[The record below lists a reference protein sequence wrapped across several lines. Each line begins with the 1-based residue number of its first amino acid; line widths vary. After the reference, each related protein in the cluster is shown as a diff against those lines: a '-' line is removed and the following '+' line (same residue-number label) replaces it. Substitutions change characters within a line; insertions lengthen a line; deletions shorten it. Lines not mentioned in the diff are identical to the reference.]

1 MATILNRQVTFAT
14 NGTVTAAGLHN
25 LIDETEIYAGIITTQ
40 PVITSVGS
48 SDQLLIAD
56 ADLTPTSA
64 PRRVTVGSM
73 FNDALNNGIYTNSS
87 FTGTLTAGS
96 FVGQLN
102 GNVTGTI
109 IGTGGTISSLTTGTT
124 TSTAANITNGT
135 VQTLTASTANITTG
149 TVATL
154 NSTTGTITNLS
165 ATTSTFLGT
174 ITGSTNV
181 VNIGSGQIYKDATGN
196 VGIGTTSP
204 NSKLSVYG
212 ANTSDSGAIYT
223 ANILN
228 TATAASGVGSG
239 LVFGTNVSTTATNN
253 VVAMSGIEGIKEN
266 GTSNDVSSAL
276 KFTTRAAAG
285 NLVER
290 LRIDSSGNVG
300 INNTTPSSRL
310 EVIHTGGQGINCV
323 NNGGAGTVNY
333 SIMGQSSGS
342 ASANTGIYA
351 NVYNASSNYGVR
363 IVNPPAGAS
372 NWAIYSDAAAQ
383 SYFTGNVGIG
393 ATTPANK
400 LEIVGSFGR
409 GAPVTK
415 TGDFT
420 LADTENWIIV
430 NKGSAGTATL
440 PAASSWTGREFTIK
454 VITAHTVVSAS
465 SNVVP
470 RNSTTAGTAILAAA
484 AGNWATLVSNGTNW
498 VAMCGS

>member
-56 ADLTPTSA
+56 SDLTATSA

-73 FNDALNNGIYTNSS
+73 FNDALNNGVYTSSS

-96 FVGQLN
+96 FVGPLN

-109 IGTGGTISSLTTGTT
+109 VGTGGTISSLTTGTT

-135 VQTLTASTANITTG
+135 VQTLTASTANISQGSAILTQG
-149 TVATL
+149 TIATL
-154 NSTTGTITNLS
+154 NSTTGTIANLS

-181 VNIGSGQIYKDATGN
+181 VNIGSGQIYKDASGN
-196 VGIGTTSP
+196 VGIGTSSPANPLDISKSVAGNGIARITNLNAGTTALAGWSAYNGATS
-204 NSKLSVYG
+204 SFFGTIGTAYTTYGVLSANDAFCYVTGSVSIG
-212 ANTSDSGAIYT
+212 AD
-223 ANILN
+223 
-228 TATAASGVGSG
+228 GSG
-239 LVFGTNVSTTATNN
+239 GVIKFGT
-253 VVAMSGIEGIKEN
+253 
-266 GTSNDVSSAL
+266 GTGV
-276 KFTTRAAAG
+276 T
-285 NLVER
+285 ER
-290 LRIDSSGNVG
+290 MRIDSSGNVG
-300 INNTTPSSRL
+300 IGKTPTNKL
-310 EVIHTGGQGINCV
+310 DIL
-323 NNGGAGTVNY
+323 A
-333 SIMGQSSGS
+333 
-342 ASANTGIYA
+342 ASNTGISISNGTMTGIFA
-351 NVYNASSNYGVR
+351 NSADTS
-363 IVNPPAGAS
+363 IVVGTQTSHPINFYINNLPV
-372 NWAIYSDAAAQ
+372 AILN
-383 SYFTGNVGIG
+383 TGGNFGIG
-393 ATTPANK
+393 SLSPVNK
-400 LEIVGSFGR
+400 LEITGSFGR

-415 TGDFT
+415 VADFT